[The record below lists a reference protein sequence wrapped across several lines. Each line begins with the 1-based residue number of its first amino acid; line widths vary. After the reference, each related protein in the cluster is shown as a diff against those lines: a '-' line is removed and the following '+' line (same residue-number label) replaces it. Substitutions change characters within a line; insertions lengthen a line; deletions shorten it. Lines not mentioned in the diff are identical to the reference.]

1 MRRETLQIVRILLRP
16 TQRTRAYVRDDLGG
30 ASVPPIVFV
39 SLGQLVRVAYRH
51 IRPASVLYARASGC
65 YSVSAK
71 TAWER
76 LDKWLAERE
85 ERRQIKRAFG
95 LFHDNPKITAPELI
109 RYDACVEL
117 TTQLDADPAA
127 GIGRQT
133 LSGGTYAVH
142 THIGAYAPIGELL
155 SQLHREWVP
164 KQGLEVDYDRPFMAI
179 HLNDPHMTRKVHRR
193 TELCVPV
200 LPLREALPLDA
211 APQEEDQVSPWMRL
225 AAGLK

>member
-1 MRRETLQIVRILLRP
+1 V
-16 TQRTRAYVRDDLGG
+16 
-30 ASVPPIVFV
+30 
-39 SLGQLVRVAYRH
+39 GQLVRVAYRH
-51 IRPASVLYARASGC
+51 IRPASVLYARATGC

-71 TAWER
+71 AAWER

-95 LFHDNPKITAPELI
+95 LFHDNPKLTAPELT

-117 TTQLDADPAA
+117 TTQLDADPDA

-142 THIGAYAPIGELL
+142 THIGAYAPIGELF

-164 KQGLEVDYDRPFMAI
+164 KQGLEVDYDRSFMAI
-179 HLNDPHMTRKVHRR
+179 HLNDPHVTRQVHRR

-211 APQEEDQVSPWMRL
+211 APHEEDQVSPWMRL